1 MPCSILQVEGAVN
14 QQNRPPMQTQ
24 TPRGMLSPSYPS
36 SQPNRETYPSA
47 MQYPDSAPPNSSDQY
62 RPNEASYSR
71 PSAMPDYTQTS
82 RQQAPPQQA
91 ASSQPAAPRYNF
103 QPPADTD
110 SPRGY
115 GPPLE
120 YDKGGPDA
128 GRGYPGNSRAYDGAR
143 PAAVAGRQDYANSN
157 AQPLSPQS
165 PSAAEAKKA
174 AYRYCPCLL
183 SCTCKTLH
191 NMCSLCLAMLASLID
206 QCHAEHARLCL
217 FVRVS

>member
-1 MPCSILQVEGAVN
+1 VTMPCSVLQVEGAAN

-24 TPRGMLSPSYPS
+24 APRAMLSPSYPS

-47 MQYPDSAPPNSSDQY
+47 MQYPDSATPNSNDQY
-62 RPNEASYSR
+62 RPNETSYSR
-71 PSAMPDYTQTS
+71 PSAMPDYIQTS
-82 RQQAPPQQA
+82 RQQAAAQQA
-91 ASSQPAAPRYNF
+91 ASSQPAAPRYNY

-120 YDKGGPDA
+120 YGKGGPDA
-128 GRGYPGNSRAYDGAR
+128 GRGYPGNSRAYDDAR
-143 PAAVAGRQDYANSN
+143 PAAAAGRLDYVSSN

-174 AYRYCPCLL
+174 TYRYCPCLL
-183 SCTCKTLH
+183 SCTCRTLQ
-191 NMCSLCLAMLASLID
+191 NMCSLCSAMLASLID
-206 QCHAEHARLCL
+206 QCHAQ
-217 FVRVS
+217 